1 ALCSKR
7 KIELGYKLTSLAN
20 LPLSEKVD
28 MYVFLIGGDQWQGG
42 IDEIVKTNFD
52 KLATDIGANSVI
64 VGALTEDFHGQVV
77 DKYLGQKCEELIE
90 SLPALLLT
98 DTHPDNLS
106 EDSMRLLLPLA
117 KVQDVYPV
125 VNNFLTDLASF
136 ARGES
141 DSLLKALEQQV
152 NASDIANDV
161 VKFNL
166 PVIPGFVSVNL
177 NSTVTHLRTWWNT
190 TR

>member
-1 ALCSKR
+1 M
-7 KIELGYKLTSLAN
+7 GYKLTSLAN

-52 KLATDIGANSVI
+52 KLATDIGANAVI